1 MKRVRRKGEKETD
14 SPELY
19 LTPPPATQTT
29 NAPTGNAPRRRR
41 EQTTRV
47 DQPAVPKF
55 SRRAALADAITKEN
69 PLLARAM
76 VNRVWAMLFGRGL
89 VHPVDLMDSKHLPSH
104 PELLDW
110 LARDFERSGY
120 DVKRLVRLLCSTRA
134 YQLDS
139 KPASSKKPA
148 SPDSFA
154 QALDKAA
161 LRGTAFPI
169 AARRHRQRGG
179 QGWRN
184 RGSFRKGVAPCIRRA
199 VS

>member
-1 MKRVRRKGEKETD
+1 PNSKG
-14 SPELY
+14 
-19 LTPPPATQTT
+19 
-29 NAPTGNAPRRRR
+29 PRRQR
-41 EQTTRV
+41 TAKA

-55 SRRAALADAITKEN
+55 SRRQAFADAVTRDN

-76 VNRVWAMLFGRGL
+76 VNRVWAMLFGRGI
-89 VHPVDLMDSKHLPSH
+89 VHPVDLMDSKHPPTQ

-120 DVKRLVRLLCSTRA
+120 DVKRLVRALCNTRA

-154 QALDKAA
+154 QAL
-161 LRGTAFPI
+161 
-169 AARRHRQRGG
+169 
-179 QGWRN
+179 
-184 RGSFRKGVAPCIRRA
+184 
-199 VS
+199 